1 MSDDLETLDAVFSV
15 LQIAR
20 AGSFRG
26 AMRTTGVGYRTLNS
40 RVVFLED
47 QLGFGIF
54 HRTPD
59 GIVLTTEGQHILE
72 SAEQIETIL
81 SRVRRLGKSFNTVA
95 EGEVM
100 LTTTEGMGT
109 FWISPQLKAFNAL
122 HPKIA
127 IRLHP
132 SMAVAN
138 MRRFEIDLA
147 IQVIEP
153 VLPEIKRVR
162 LARLHLML
170 AASPAYI
177 AKNGHP
183 TKIADLKNH
192 NFVFHTNPQF
202 SDLSRIE
209 HAVGRKL
216 EQSQYL
222 VLRNSSAHY
231 MTIENGMGIGFIPSY
246 TFGIGTRLVPLAV
259 PLRYEMDV
267 WLCFHEDGR
276 STPRIAKVIDWLN
289 SIFDPR
295 LYPWFRREFIAPKDF
310 DAVVESNGVKQQIL
324 DLSLLR

>member
-1 MSDDLETLDAVFSV
+1 MSDSLDTLNAVHSV

-26 AMRTTGVGYRTLNS
+26 AMRATGIGFRTLNS
-40 RVVFLED
+40 RIAFLEEK
-47 QLGFGIF
+47 LGFNIL

-59 GIVLTTEGQHILE
+59 GIVLTSEGQQVLE
-72 SAEQIETIL
+72 GAEQIEAIIA
-81 SRVRRLGKSFNTVA
+81 RIQRLGKSFNHET

-100 LTTTEGMGT
+100 LATTEGMGT
-109 FWISPQLKAFNAL
+109 FWIAPQIKNFSKQ
-122 HPKIA
+122 HPKVA

-132 SMAVAN
+132 SMSVAN

-147 IQVIEP
+147 IQVLEP

-170 AASPAYI
+170 AASPTYV
-177 AKNGHP
+177 AKHGNP
-183 TKIADLKNH
+183 AKISELKNH
-192 NFVFHTNPQF
+192 TFVFHSNPQF

-209 HAVGRKL
+209 HAVGSKL

-231 MTIENGMGIGFIPSY
+231 MSIDSGVGIGFIPSY

-259 PLRYEMDV
+259 PLHYELDV

-310 DAVVESNGVKQQIL
+310 DAVIESNGVKQQIL